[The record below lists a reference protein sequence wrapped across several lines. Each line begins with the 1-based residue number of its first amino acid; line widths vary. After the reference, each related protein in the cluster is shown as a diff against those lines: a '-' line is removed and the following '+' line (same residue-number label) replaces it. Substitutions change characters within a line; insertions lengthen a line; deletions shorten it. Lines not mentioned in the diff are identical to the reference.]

1 MAEKNIENV
10 NRDKGKDSEL
20 DDDIDGNPKSTAVT
34 RTCSPEDEPAD
45 FDTAITSAGFGR
57 FNLILLIIAIPA
69 TCANMFE
76 STTMSYILP
85 IAECHLHLTL
95 TDKGIL
101 NACAYAG
108 MIVSAIPWGYL
119 ADTKGRRIVLVYG
132 YLLTS
137 VCVFGSALSQ
147 NFVML
152 VTFKFLG
159 GLIVNGPSA
168 VLYSYLSE
176 MHGPKYRSH
185 VLLIVGMIVSAAILL
200 LPMLAWVTFPQPWD
214 FVLFGSLNIHN
225 WQIFL
230 LICGLPSLIS
240 GLIMCLMPE
249 SPRYLMGQ
257 GRNAEALLVLQKIYE
272 INTGQPKDNY
282 PVKAL
287 VLEGPNRAAQKGEAI
302 YTVEEKPEAPKT
314 KSPRSLLESLR
325 TGMQQ
330 IKPMFHKPLLSLSLR
345 CYTMQFCMFLGMNTI
360 RLWLP
365 QLFSSMADY
374 QEEHAEDNASA
385 TMCTILDYSVNRT
398 AETLTN
404 YQSACAETPNI
415 SINMYLNNIIVAAC
429 GFFGYFFAAAI
440 IRLAGAKRLLT
451 YGLFISGILGIG
463 LYWSVN
469 SVMTIALSSAYVT
482 VGGIAVSSLLG
493 AVVSLFPTQLRSL
506 VVAIAMMCG
515 RLGALSGN
523 LLFPILIQIGC
534 VPPFVMVAFVM
545 LFAGVLSIFI
555 PNPTKAVFA

>member
-1 MAEKNIENV
+1 MAEENIKNV

-20 DDDIDGNPKSTAVT
+20 DDDIEGNTKSTVVT

-147 NFVML
+147 NFAML

-257 GRNAEALLVLQKIYE
+257 GRNAEALLVLQKIYQ

-287 VLEGPNRAAQKGEAI
+287 VLEGPNRASQKGEAI
-302 YTVEEKPEAPKT
+302 YTVEEKPEAPKI
-314 KSPRSLLESLR
+314 SQRSLLESLR
-325 TGMQQ
+325 AGMQQ
-330 IKPMFHKPLLSLSLR
+330 MKPMFHKPLLSLSLR

-374 QEEHAEDNASA
+374 QKEHAEDNASA

-404 YQSACAETPNI
+404 YHSACAETPNI

-451 YGLFISGILGIG
+451 YGLFITGILGIG

-545 LFAGVLSIFI
+545 LCKFYIHSR
-555 PNPTKAVFA
+555 K